1 MPKSE
6 ISDLYDI
13 LGSREARQKFE
24 EKLIDRLRKKLEMI
38 DGLVEGFREDAA
50 ACEGIANE
58 TRVELDNLERQVADG
73 ILKEGEIADN
83 ERFVSYVE
91 IISKSIDYSVIAGRF
106 ESGWIAVIA
115 ILQAIV
121 GEYLE
126 VDEI

>member
-83 ERFVSYVE
+83 PPVS
-91 IISKSIDYSVIAGRF
+91 
-106 ESGWIAVIA
+106 
-115 ILQAIV
+115 
-121 GEYLE
+121 
-126 VDEI
+126 